1 MRTVYVVCE
10 NKEYG
15 NGIVGIYVDK
25 NDATNKQAESPTWRY
40 IEEHDLHTQSK
51 KLIDDHEDYKESI
64 GECK

>member
-25 NDATNKQAESPTWRY
+25 NDATK
-40 IEEHDLHTQSK
+40 D
-51 KLIDDHEDYKESI
+51 
-64 GECK
+64 